1 MITLATVNKDFK
13 VKNGLQVAGTAVFG
27 GTVQVAT
34 PVTDSDAATK
44 AYVDAKSS
52 QMASGAIAPS
62 NPTVGALWLDSLT
75 NRVNVYSSA
84 GWVTLAAIDDTLDLP
99 QHIHD
104 TAIDGTGF
112 IVSQFRN
119 GGSFNSPQ
127 GSGLDGGSPSSTTWD
142 VSFDGGSAVDN
153 FN

>member
-34 PVTDSDAATK
+34 PVSASDAATK
-44 AYVDAKSS
+44 AYVDSKSS
-52 QMASGAIAPS
+52 QMASGATAPS
-62 NPTVGALWLDSLT
+62 NPIVGALWLDSLT

-84 GWVTLAAIDDTLDLP
+84 GWVTLAAIDDTLNLP
-99 QHIHD
+99 EHIHD

-112 IVSQFRN
+112 IVTTFRE

-127 GSGLDGGSPSSTTWD
+127 GTGLDGGSPSSTTWEY
-142 VSFDGGSAVDN
+142 SFDGGSAVDN

>member
-1 MITLATVNKDFK
+1 
-13 VKNGLQVAGTAVFG
+13 
-27 GTVQVAT
+27 
-34 PVTDSDAATK
+34 
-44 AYVDAKSS
+44 
-52 QMASGAIAPS
+52 
-62 NPTVGALWLDSLT
+62 VGALWLDSLT

-99 QHIHD
+99 EHIHD